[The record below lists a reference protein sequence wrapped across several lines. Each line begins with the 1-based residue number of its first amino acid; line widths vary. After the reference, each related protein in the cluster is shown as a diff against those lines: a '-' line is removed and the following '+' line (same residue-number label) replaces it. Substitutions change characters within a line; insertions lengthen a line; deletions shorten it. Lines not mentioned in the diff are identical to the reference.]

1 MMAFSFGDII
11 GQERVVEQLRRS
23 VDENRLAHALLITGP
38 RGNGK
43 LPIAVALAKYLLC
56 GNKAGGEACDCCP
69 TCVKV
74 NKLIHTDLHFVF
86 PVKKKKNSSSDST
99 PVSDDYIQE
108 WRELLTKNPY
118 FGYDAW
124 LQKLDVDNQQPMIYE
139 RESGEILHKLSMH
152 SREGGW
158 KVVIIWL
165 PEKMKEAGSNKLL
178 KIIEEPPQDTLFIL
192 VSEEPGHI
200 LPTILSRTQRIDV
213 PRILQE
219 DMKRALVSRYG
230 LTADDAAQIAQQCG
244 GDVEKAEELL
254 SLNEEKA
261 LYLELFAQLM
271 RAAYA
276 RNIRDMKQWSERVAA
291 MGRERQKRMLEYCQ
305 RMIRE
310 NFIMNFK
317 RDEMLC
323 LSADER
329 NFSVRFSPFVNE
341 RNIFGIMEELSEAA
355 RHIEQNVNA
364 KMVFFDTS
372 LRMIVWIKNR

>member
-1 MMAFSFGDII
+1 M
-11 GQERVVEQLRRS
+11 EQLRRS

-43 LPIAVALAKYLLC
+43 LAIAVALAKYLLC
-56 GNKAGGEACDCCP
+56 GNKAGGEACDSCP

-86 PVKKKKNSSSDST
+86 PVKKKKNGSSDSA

-124 LQKLDVDNQQPMIYE
+124 LQKLDVENQQPMIYE

-192 VSEEPGHI
+192 VSEEPDHI
-200 LPTILSRTQRIDV
+200 IPTILSRTQRIDV

-254 SLNEEKA
+254 SLNDEKA

-317 RDEMLC
+317 RDEMLY

-341 RNIFGIMEELSEAA
+341 RNIFGIMEELSDAA